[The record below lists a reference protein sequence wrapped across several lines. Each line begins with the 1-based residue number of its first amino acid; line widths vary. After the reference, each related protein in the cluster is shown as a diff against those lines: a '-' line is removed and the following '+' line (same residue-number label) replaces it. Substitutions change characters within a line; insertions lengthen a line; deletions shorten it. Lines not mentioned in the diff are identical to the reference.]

1 MSLARPADRI
11 RARALRA
18 RGARCPWPAGAVRA
32 GEPAA
37 PSRPVAAGLADGR
50 APAAGFPTRE
60 PDPETGPS
68 EST

>member
-18 RGARCPWPAGAVRA
+18 RAARCPWSAGATRM
-32 GEPAA
+32 GEPAG
-37 PSRPVAAGLADGR
+37 PSRPAVAFAEGR
-50 APAAGFPTRE
+50 GPAAGPLARE